1 MSEKT
6 TPQRYDDPK
15 PFPTFAILLIGATLV
30 LVMVIGVSAVY
41 FRAQKAE
48 EQKKVVAVAPEELTL
63 LRAGQLDQLNGY
75 RWVKKDS
82 VAAIPID
89 IAMQK
94 TILKLNA
101 DRALAGGCGR
111 SERRWS
117 DFGRSGDRRHR
128 GRLGLARSASM
139 RIALVLLLL
148 CAAAVIPAS
157 RALAQADVQTGA
169 QVAAPAQADSA
180 STDTGRG
187 EPIPRELEGVGITE
201 HLGVQVPLDVPFDDE
216 TGKQVTLALL
226 LRQGP
231 AGHPD
236 PQLLHLPDALH
247 TDPERPDRRDEADPL
262 EAGARFRGRDGELRS
277 LGDADAGAP
286 EEEVVHGARTAGL
299 APPTAGTS

>member
-6 TPQRYDDPK
+6 TPTRYDDPK

-101 DRALAGGCGR
+101 DRALAAAAGGAAIGATA
-111 SERRWS
+111 
-117 DFGRSGDRRHR
+117 GG
-128 GRLGLARSASM
+128 SAS
-139 RIALVLLLL
+139 
-148 CAAAVIPAS
+148 
-157 RALAQADVQTGA
+157 
-169 QVAAPAQADSA
+169 
-180 STDTGRG
+180 
-187 EPIPRELEGVGITE
+187 
-201 HLGVQVPLDVPFDDE
+201 
-216 TGKQVTLALL
+216 
-226 LRQGP
+226 
-231 AGHPD
+231 
-236 PQLLHLPDALH
+236 
-247 TDPERPDRRDEADPL
+247 
-262 EAGARFRGRDGELRS
+262 
-277 LGDADAGAP
+277 
-286 EEEVVHGARTAGL
+286 HGTHR
-299 APPTAGTS
+299 